1 MQVTKLP
8 KQPKSTMTNDWS
20 LAACSVLKNPSQ
32 TNPEYDPCLI
42 D

>member
-1 MQVTKLP
+1 MNQNFHGTPILP
-8 KQPKSTMTNDWS
+8 VPCVLM
-20 LAACSVLKNPSQ
+20 LKNPSQ